1 MKIHRMEQGTPEWFA
16 IKRGKLSASKGTA
29 IRVNGAGLKTL
40 VTKIVIGMF
49 APSEGGYIGKDA
61 ERGNELEPIARA
73 KYEFEK
79 NVTVEEVGFVEVSE
93 HFGVSPDGLVGHEG
107 LVEIKARNNEKH
119 LALLLGGKIEQ
130 SAIDQM
136 QTQMFACNRKWCDF
150 VSYNPNFKKNS
161 IFIKRVYRDEVSIQK
176 IRKGV
181 YDGTN
186 MIKELLK
193 NPKIQE
199 EIKLANNLEV
209 K

>member
-1 MKIHRMEQGTPEWFA
+1 MIIHKMEQGTPEWFA
-16 IKRGKLSASKGTA
+16 VKKGKLSASKGTA

-40 VTKIVIGMF
+40 VTELVIGMF
-49 APSEGGYIGKDA
+49 APEENGFTGKDV
-61 ERGNELEPIARA
+61 ERGNELEPIARM

-79 NVTVEEVGFVEVSE
+79 NVTVDEVGFIEVSE
-93 HFGVSPDGLVGHEG
+93 HFGISPDGLVGSDG
-107 LVEIKARNNEKH
+107 LVEIKARNNKKH
-119 LALLLGGKIEQ
+119 LELLLGGKIEQ
-130 SAIDQM
+130 SALDQM
-136 QTQMFACNRKWCDF
+136 QTQMFGANRKWCDF

-161 IFIKRVYRDEVSIQK
+161 IFIKRVHRDETEIQK

-181 YDGTN
+181 YNGTN

-199 EIKLANNLEV
+199 EIQIANNLEV